1 MPKIYFKKRE
11 KRPKTP
17 GEAGISFTSKKIPKE
32 GILAIILGGISLF
45 IFLYL
50 SIYSAYYRGEA
61 GLEAGGVGSVA
72 FLLSLIGFLI
82 SLKTMKKDNI
92 FIKIPII
99 GVTVNTV
106 AFIIYLVLYF
116 YGLILMML

>member
-1 MPKIYFKKRE
+1 MPKNYFKKRE

-17 GEAGISFTSKKIPKE
+17 GEAGISFTSKKIPGE
-32 GILAIILGGISLF
+32 GIFAIFLGGGSLG

-50 SIYSAYYRGEA
+50 AVYSAYYRGKA
-61 GLEAGGVGSVA
+61 GLEVGGAGSVA

-92 FIKIPII
+92 FIKVPITGLVI
-99 GVTVNTV
+99 NTV
-106 AFIIYLVLYF
+106 ALILYLVLYF
-116 YGLILMML
+116 YGLILMMV